1 MSRARD
7 RAKRKAR
14 IAWAESMRE
23 AAELIAAHKDDRIWE
38 AERIRQW
45 EEFERITKKPIALNL
60 TYGDGF

>member
-14 IAWAESMRE
+14 IAWSESMRE
-23 AAELIAAHKDDRIWE
+23 ATKLIAAHKDDRAWE
-38 AERIRQW
+38 AERIREW
-45 EEFERITKKPIALNL
+45 EESERISKKPIALNL